1 MWRLRTVFSHIFK
14 RKAEAAASALLSI
27 PQKQFLILLL
37 PVCLEPAAQLV
48 IPLQELF
55 TLLRQYGAAAA
66 LSAGGGVQQLKAQML
81 LGGAQHRP
89 GFGVGHIH
97 GQGSRPQGM
106 KFPDPVQKL
115 RDPRPEYL
123 IVLRI
128 EADGHFEN
136 HIIHVFIVSAIP
148 QMSMEQKGNPHIVMQ
163 ILSLLSNKHTF
174 C

>member
-1 MWRLRTVFSHIFK
+1 
-14 RKAEAAASALLSI
+14 
-27 PQKQFLILLL
+27 
-37 PVCLEPAAQLV
+37 
-48 IPLQELF
+48 
-55 TLLRQYGAAAA
+55 
-66 LSAGGGVQQLKAQML
+66 
-81 LGGAQHRP
+81 
-89 GFGVGHIH
+89 
-97 GQGSRPQGM
+97 M

-136 HIIHVFIVSAIP
+136 HIVHAFIVSAIP